1 MIRLFLRLFG
11 IRDFE
16 PCASCSTLKQQ
27 LEYVTDQNKQLTDT
41 LLRIVSPKAYET
53 PPAVEINP
61 VIQTSGLFSRR
72 RQALEE
78 RDRQEARILAE
89 KKHVA
94 MPDII
99 NPNKDN
105 ILNSISKL
113 EDELGVMEKESE
125 EKTS

>member
-16 PCASCSTLKQQ
+16 PCASCATLKQQ
-27 LEYVTDQNKQLTDT
+27 LEYVTDQNKQLTET

-72 RQALEE
+72 RAALEE

-94 MPDII
+94 TP
-99 NPNKDN
+99 DN